1 MTDTPAV
8 LLLVNDS
15 VLREEIRLRLIE
27 LEVLP
32 IPVRA
37 DRATAAVR
45 EFRPIAALL
54 DEAHAACAPD
64 EFLESTCSHHVRLI
78 TLPHDLAEPMVRDL
92 ALRNAAGNRGS
103 ARVITA

>member
-8 LLLVNDS
+8 LVLVNDS
-15 VLREEIRLRLIE
+15 VARENIRQRLIE

-37 DRATAAVR
+37 DRAIAAVR
-45 EFRPIAALL
+45 EFRPIAAVL
-54 DEAHAACAPD
+54 DEAHAASAPD

-78 TLPHDLAEPMVRDL
+78 TLPDERDQSSIREI
-92 ALRNAAGNRGS
+92 ALRDAAGFR
-103 ARVITA
+103 RTA

>member
-8 LLLVNDS
+8 LVLVNDS
-15 VLREEIRLRLIE
+15 VAREDIRRRLIA
-27 LEVLP
+27 LEVIP

-45 EFRPIAALL
+45 EFHPIAVVL
-54 DEAHAACAPD
+54 DEAHAASAPD

-78 TLPHDLAEPMVRDL
+78 TLPDDVAESSVRDM
-92 ALRNAAGNRGS
+92 ALRDAAGMRRS
-103 ARVITA
+103 A